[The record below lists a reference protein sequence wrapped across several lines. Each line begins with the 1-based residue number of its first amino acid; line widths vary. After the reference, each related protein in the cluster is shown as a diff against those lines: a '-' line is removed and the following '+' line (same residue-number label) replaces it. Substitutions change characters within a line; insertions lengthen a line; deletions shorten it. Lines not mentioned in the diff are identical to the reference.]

1 VDRRLTS
8 SWNKRMAKSRSRRY
22 TEGETLQVSKR
33 LHRNVTYM
41 RSPTLST
48 RGAKRRVEHGCQNS
62 VRSPALGLSIHHHT
76 WTSFRAVARARVYA
90 ATRPALASA
99 RWSFYDYIERSRN
112 RRSPLSNISYTY
124 LGSSTKYPL
133 RRDGLLASADVGVGK
148 PPPPNSD
155 NTLSSASF
163 HE

>member
-1 VDRRLTS
+1 MGRRLTS

-22 TEGETLQVSKR
+22 TGGNTSGQQ
-33 LHRNVTYM
+33 RNVTYM

-48 RGAKRRVEHGCQNS
+48 RGAKRRVVHGCQNS
-62 VRSPALGLSIHHHT
+62 VRSPALGLLIHHH
-76 WTSFRAVARARVYA
+76 TSFRAVARARAYA
-90 ATRPALASA
+90 ATRPALAVA

-133 RRDGLLASADVGVGK
+133 RCDGLLASADVGVGK